1 MAPMRHLL
9 CLSLLL
15 LPVAAAPDE
24 KPAEDPRRLKPG
36 DAPTPYTADEIRKAC
51 PEGRTDVFRVEDFGP
66 VKLKTQKFGAG
77 DEEGTTIEIAITKE
91 DGTPLGS
98 KTMTATWKELQ
109 SHASFPEKDT
119 KITEETI
126 EVPAGKFE
134 CWLYTLAQK
143 DEEGETITTRA
154 FFAKKL
160 PGPPVKMTTETGG
173 KTIFAMTLLEHKD
186 PATAEERKPDEKA
199 EPSED
204 EKPADG

>member
-134 CWLYTLAQK
+134 CWLYTVQK
-143 DEEGETITTRA
+143 REGDAATIRMY
-154 FFAKKL
+154 FAKKL
-160 PGPPVKMTTETGG
+160 PGPPVKMTSEELG
-173 KTIFAMTLLEHKD
+173 KTVFTMVLLEHEDGGKKQK
-186 PATAEERKPDEKA
+186 EEEKA
-199 EPSED
+199 PEKGKEPG
-204 EKPADG
+204 KG